1 MNKLSGGEIGEKKRR
16 KERTIKTDW
25 AEISRRQTK
34 EDMWER
40 GLNHIKVRVTVVCK
54 NHNRSAYMLLAQS

>member
-1 MNKLSGGEIGEKKRR
+1 MNKLSEGEIGEKKRR

-40 GLNHIKVRVTVVCK
+40 GLLIRK
-54 NHNRSAYMLLAQS
+54 LQLP